1 MLGGLPDQGANLE
14 LSDRVPR
21 AMRADN
27 VIDDTFCMIKE
38 KMASDGLCQS
48 PLLVLP
54 GSFIEESK
62 RLLRRANEESC
73 PVKTCHLDQD
83 RRDELRMLKI
93 AISKDFPGLTR
104 CMQFY
109 ETMIAAS
116 PCAGTVPKLAF
127 LNRANTAGRRDWGAM
142 GLGQRP

>member
-93 AISKDFPGLTR
+93 AISKDFPG
-104 CMQFY
+104 
-109 ETMIAAS
+109 
-116 PCAGTVPKLAF
+116 
-127 LNRANTAGRRDWGAM
+127 
-142 GLGQRP
+142 